1 MCAAGVRRSVPYRP
15 DKSYPAMNR
24 YLLRWHRR
32 AANDN
37 PSPVIPPY
45 RIALLLTGTALVG
58 TVALVTAL
66 WQA

>member
-1 MCAAGVRRSVPYRP
+1 
-15 DKSYPAMNR
+15 MNR